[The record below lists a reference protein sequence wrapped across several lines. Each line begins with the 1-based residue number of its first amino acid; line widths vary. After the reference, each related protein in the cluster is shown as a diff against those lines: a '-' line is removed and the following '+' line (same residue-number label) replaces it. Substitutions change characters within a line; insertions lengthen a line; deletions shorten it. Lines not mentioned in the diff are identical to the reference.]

1 MKNFMCLVLCS
12 CLLNVSGNPMKGRV
26 NNFSLFCQSH
36 PRPIVKTEDILQ
48 AMTMQ
53 SSFKEA
59 ENKIQAALSED
70 KSPGGAAVGLVYRD
84 AMIWSQGF
92 GLIDMKSE
100 NSI

>member
-1 MKNFMCLVLCS
+1 
-12 CLLNVSGNPMKGRV
+12 MKGRV
-26 NNFSLFCQSH
+26 NNLSPFCQSH
-36 PRPIVKTEDILQ
+36 PRPIVKTEDILH

-59 ENKIQAALSED
+59 ENKIQAALSGD
-70 KSPGGAAVGLVYRD
+70 KSPGGVVVGLVYRD

-100 NSI
+100 Y